1 MVPPL
6 TAIYDD
12 QATSLFRN
20 FALSHFL
27 VVVVY
32 VLVHPVI
39 TQLKMSKPATK
50 FVKSAALCLVTH
62 ISKTRTLRNRRN
74 EASMYGGGET
84 ILNYH
89 SWKALIPLKY
99 CF

>member
-1 MVPPL
+1 MFVLITHRPYQMKQLYIMTHTLHHPYMRYLQMVPPL

-39 TQLKMSKPATK
+39 TQL
-50 FVKSAALCLVTH
+50 
-62 ISKTRTLRNRRN
+62 
-74 EASMYGGGET
+74 
-84 ILNYH
+84 
-89 SWKALIPLKY
+89 
-99 CF
+99 